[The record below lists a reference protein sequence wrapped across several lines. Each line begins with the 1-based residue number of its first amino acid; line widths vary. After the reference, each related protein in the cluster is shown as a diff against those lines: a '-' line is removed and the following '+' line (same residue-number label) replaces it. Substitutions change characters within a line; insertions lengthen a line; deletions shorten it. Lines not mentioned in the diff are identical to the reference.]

1 MSARQWAPY
10 RALLPEV
17 EVESVDLPG
26 HGTRTGEPFT
36 LEGALATIRAAV
48 DDRAPAQPVVLAG
61 HSLGGYLCALYAAA
75 HPDSLD
81 ALVLIGAAADPAN
94 RLAVVYRAFARVL
107 PYVGPDRMGRVAN
120 RVVRLLG
127 VRGGAADALPDGT
140 SYAALPAAWDAVM
153 EHCGPSLLQ
162 GVGCPVHLVNGQY
175 DQMRLDV
182 ARYAAACADPHVITI
197 PRATHFAPLTHPEA
211 VAEVLASVVREAVSR
226 AAGTG
231 PPPAAPRRDPAAPP
245 TMGE

>member
-10 RALLPEV
+10 QALVPDAELV
-17 EVESVDLPG
+17 SVDLPG
-26 HGTRTGEPFT
+26 HGARTDERFT
-36 LEGALATIRAAV
+36 LEGALATIGAAV
-48 DDRAPAQPVVLAG
+48 DGRAPGQPVVLAG

-94 RLAVVYRAFARVL
+94 RLAVVYRAFAKVL
-107 PYVGPDRMGRVAN
+107 PHVGADRMGRAAN

-140 SYAALPAAWDAVM
+140 AYAALPAAWDAVM
-153 EHCGPSLLQ
+153 QHCGPHLLE
-162 GVGCPVHLVNGQY
+162 GVRCPVYLVNGQY

-182 ARYAAACADPHVITI
+182 ARYAAACTSPHVVTI
-197 PRATHFAPLTHPEA
+197 PRATHFAPLTHPAA
-211 VAEVLASVVREAVSR
+211 VAEVLAAVLAAAASR
-226 AAGTG
+226 AGGGG
-231 PPPAAPRRDPAAPP
+231 PRPAPPRSGPAVPP
-245 TMGE
+245 TMDR

>member
-10 RALLPEV
+10 PALLPDAEV
-17 EVESVDLPG
+17 VSVDLPG
-26 HGTRTGEPFT
+26 HGTRTDEPFT
-36 LEGALATIRAAV
+36 LEGALATIGAAV
-48 DDRAPAQPVVLAG
+48 GGRAPGRPVVLAG
-61 HSLGGYLCALYAAA
+61 HSLGGYLCSLYAAA
-75 HPDSLD
+75 HPDALD
-81 ALVLIGAAADPAN
+81 ALVLIGATADPAN

-107 PYVGPDRMGRVAN
+107 PYLGADRMGRVAN

-140 SYAALPAAWDAVM
+140 SYAALPAAWEAVM
-153 EHCGPSLLQ
+153 EHCGPDLLQ
-162 GVGCPVHLVNGQY
+162 GVRCPVYLVNGQF

-182 ARYAAACADPHVITI
+182 ARYAAACAAPHVVTI
-197 PRATHFAPLTHPEA
+197 PRATHFVPLTHPEA
-211 VAEVLASVVREAVSR
+211 VAEVLVTVVRDAVTG

-231 PPPAAPRRDPAAPP
+231 PSPAPPRSDPGAPP